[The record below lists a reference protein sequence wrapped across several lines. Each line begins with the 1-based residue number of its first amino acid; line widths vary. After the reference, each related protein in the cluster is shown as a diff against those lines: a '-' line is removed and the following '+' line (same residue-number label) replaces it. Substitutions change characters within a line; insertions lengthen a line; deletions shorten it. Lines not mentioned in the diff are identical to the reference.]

1 MIFFHSGSCIRKQG
15 NVSGGGAL
23 ELVADKGEIIIGNK
37 LAILFN
43 KQYLKFVKSCNYTVI
58 KISQSK
64 NLINSYL
71 YVLSM
76 IRQCSQVS
84 ARYVEFA
91 ICYSVDLVDL
101 TPTWQSYSLAKNH
114 SPMPGQITWLFQKNW
129 TMSLFFF
136 HLSS

>member
-1 MIFFHSGSCIRKQG
+1 M
-15 NVSGGGAL
+15 
-23 ELVADKGEIIIGNK
+23 ADKGEIFIGNK

-71 YVLSM
+71 YVLST
-76 IRQCSQVS
+76 IRLCSQVS

-91 ICYSVDLVDL
+91 ICNSVDLVDL
-101 TPTWQSYSLAKNH
+101 TPTW
-114 SPMPGQITWLFQKNW
+114 
-129 TMSLFFF
+129 
-136 HLSS
+136 

>member
-1 MIFFHSGSCIRKQG
+1 MGKPG

-23 ELVADKGEIIIGNK
+23 ELVANKGEIIIGNK

-76 IRQCSQVS
+76 IRLCSQVS
-84 ARYVEFA
+84 ARYVGFA
-91 ICYSVDLVDL
+91 IRYSVDLVDL

-114 SPMPGQITWLFQKNW
+114 SPMPGQSTRLFQR
-129 TMSLFFF
+129 TGRCHFFSLK
-136 HLSS
+136 